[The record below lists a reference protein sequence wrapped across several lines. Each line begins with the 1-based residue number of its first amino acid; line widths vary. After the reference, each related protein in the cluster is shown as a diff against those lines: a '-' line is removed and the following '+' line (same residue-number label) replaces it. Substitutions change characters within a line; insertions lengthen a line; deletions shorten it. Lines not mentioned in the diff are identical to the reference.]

1 MKKAIFLVFLFC
13 SSAASAQTVVG
24 TSVISGTPTPITMAS
39 HPQHASPQ
47 PLAPEQSILQ
57 TGSYTSAHG
66 ERPLWEV
73 VPPKP
78 ALPLADIARA
88 LRKEHA
94 TAKKATRVFEN

>member
-13 SSAASAQTVVG
+13 SSGALAQTVVG

-39 HPQHASPQ
+39 HPQHASLQ

-73 VPPKP
+73 APPQP
-78 ALPLADIARA
+78 TVPLADIARA
-88 LRKEHA
+88 LRKQHSA
-94 TAKKATRVFEN
+94 ARKATRVFEN